1 MGFTREFIQGAYINS
16 AGQVFYNIAFPCG
29 VQSRV
34 YVCEEKN
41 GTLKA
46 EIYEGN
52 KHNTLE
58 YKANGDMYID
68 GNKCYMEITFFQ
80 KSEATIDEMSNV
92 SPRMRNVEHSLSPW
106 GSQSSYNQYLSSYE
120 GNRCS
125 WGVDFAR
132 LTVSVA
138 CSVLSTALGN
148 GMGYI
153 LGTALFSALV
163 SSMIQEYTIYGA
175 KAGFSW
181 KMDVYEREDSMSID
195 RYYMNTGTVYTDY
208 DFSGTSFPH
217 TFYTHNWF
225 S

>member
-1 MGFTREFIQGAYINS
+1 M
-16 AGQVFYNIAFPCG
+16 
-29 VQSRV
+29 
-34 YVCEEKN
+34 
-41 GTLKA
+41 L
-46 EIYEGN
+46 
-52 KHNTLE
+52 
-58 YKANGDMYID
+58 M
-68 GNKCYMEITFFQ
+68 
-80 KSEATIDEMSNV
+80 
-92 SPRMRNVEHSLSPW
+92 
-106 GSQSSYNQYLSSYE
+106 
-120 GNRCS
+120 
-125 WGVDFAR
+125 GVDFAR